1 MCIRDRIRRG
11 IPSPAIY
18 TSSPSLNG
26 NSVPDIAIA
35 ERLESFTDQM
45 NLKKIK
51 PFIDEIKKLGTWV
64 VPTQT
69 LFTRWYSPDN
79 AKTRIVAEN
88 ILDLICN

>member
-1 MCIRDRIRRG
+1 MCIRD
-11 IPSPAIY
+11 S
-18 TSSPSLNG
+18 
-26 NSVPDIAIA
+26 AIA